1 MTYDPRDDED
11 EFEEDDYHQY
21 IWGYDD
27 DDYDSWDDE
36 PEDEG
41 LIDES

>member
-11 EFEEDDYHQY
+11 DDYLPWDDDSY
-21 IWGYDD
+21 DYDD
-27 DDYDSWDDE
+27 YYDSWDDE

-41 LIDES
+41 LIDEG